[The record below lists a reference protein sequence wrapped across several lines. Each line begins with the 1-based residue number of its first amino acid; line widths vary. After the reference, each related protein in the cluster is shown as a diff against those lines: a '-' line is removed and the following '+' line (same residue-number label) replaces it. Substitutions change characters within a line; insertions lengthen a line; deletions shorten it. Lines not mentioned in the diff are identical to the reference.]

1 VIKRV
6 SINGTSPVVHFSSR
20 VTDEPACLPSKGRAR
35 MMRKVKGADPLNSPY
50 ELLTEAEERGQYGF
64 VDQFER

>member
-1 VIKRV
+1 
-6 SINGTSPVVHFSSR
+6 
-20 VTDEPACLPSKGRAR
+20 